1 MIDFG
6 KIIGQMTE
14 RLGADEYFDDFKL
27 ISAFEPLQK
36 PTVPER
42 PAVICGILQ
51 ASAQTAALGEDVQ
64 AGQITAFAD
73 IYVPFDL
80 RGFNFQQAAGRVFC
94 ALCSD
99 TPVSIGVQAVRE
111 DDDSECFVMRLT
123 VTFSDMFIFDND

>member
-6 KIIGQMTE
+6 KIIGQMTD
-14 RLGADEYFDDFKL
+14 RLSEDEYFEDFRL

-36 PTVPER
+36 PTVPAK
-42 PAVICGILQ
+42 PAVICGISQ
-51 ASAQTAALGEDVQ
+51 AIAQTAALGEDIQ

-80 RGFNFQQAAGRVFC
+80 RGFDFQQAAGRVFG

-111 DDDSECFVMRLT
+111 DNDSECFVMRLT
-123 VTFSDMFIFDND
+123 VTFSDMFVFDKD